1 MRKKS
6 VTRRYYLVKLATCEF
21 YEQSVSGRPDYSTG
35 TAKLK
40 EITYF
45 AVYGLVAVGVY
56 SSVVKRIQT
65 YLNSVRRKA
74 VCSSQFCGLSLD
86 IDEHKLFVCSLKPTY
101 AMFI

>member
-1 MRKKS
+1 M
-6 VTRRYYLVKLATCEF
+6 KLATCEF

-45 AVYGLVAVGVY
+45 AVYGLVAVGIY
-56 SSVVKRIQT
+56 RGVVKRIQI
-65 YLNSVRRKA
+65 YLDSVRRKA
-74 VCSSQFCGLSLD
+74 VCSSQFCSLSLD
-86 IDEHKLFVCSLKPTY
+86 IDEHKPFVCSLKPTY